1 MTQNAAYHRGTLARI
16 GLPAPVELPLSN
28 AMLTE
33 FLDTLEEGALALQL
47 SRTGPLRQPEGHGV
61 DKPVQ
66 AAPFGANPLAATAVD
81 PACRD
86 ALMAGLAEALETFK
100 PTQPRPAIRAA
111 SVELPRAPTPVHRY
125 G

>member
-1 MTQNAAYHRGTLARI
+1 
-16 GLPAPVELPLSN
+16 
-28 AMLTE
+28 MLTE
-33 FLDTLEEGALALQL
+33 LLDTLEEGALAMQL
-47 SRTGPLRQPEGHGV
+47 SHTGPLRQPEGHGG
-61 DKPVQ
+61 DKFVQ

-81 PACRD
+81 PARRD

-100 PTQPRPAIRAA
+100 PTPPHPAIRAA